1 MKIAQVSPYDLNYPG
16 GVVSHMFQLGARL
29 MSRGHEVKYLGPGK
43 NYDLNFSNQIIPMGN
58 SIPIPAA
65 GSVAR
70 ISLNFW
76 ETSKIKKILEK
87 EKFDIIHLHEP
98 LMPSLPLKILSYSD
112 SINIGT
118 FHAYSERDYAYKFT
132 KWYLTKFMNRIDSKI
147 TVSVSAKDFVQ
158 KHFPGEY
165 TVIPNGIDLD
175 FLSQKSKPL
184 NKYIDN
190 KFNIL
195 FLGRLEKRKGL
206 KYLLQAYIELKKH
219 YDIRLIIVGNGNLD
233 KDCMKLIKSINS
245 TDIVFTG
252 AITDLCEK
260 RMYYQTAD
268 LFCAPNTGNESFGI
282 VLAEAM
288 ASGIPV
294 AASNI
299 NGFRNVIDHGKN
311 GFLFEP
317 NSVSSIYKGIEI
329 LMTNNELRNSIAEKG
344 QIKVQEFNW
353 NKLVDKILDCYEKAK
368 NGL

>member
-16 GVVSHMFQLGARL
+16 GVISHMFELGNQLVK
-29 MSRGHEVKYLGPGK
+29 RGHEVKYLGPINNNGVS
-43 NYDLNFSNQIIPMGN
+43 FSDKIISLGS
-58 SIPIPAA
+58 SIPISVA

-76 ETSKIKKILEK
+76 KTREIKKILQK
-87 EKFDIIHLHEP
+87 ENFDIIHLHEP
-98 LMPSLPLKILSYSD
+98 LMPSIPLTVLANSK

-118 FHAYSERDYAYKFT
+118 FHAYSSENYKYKLT
-132 KWYLTKFMNRIDSKI
+132 KWYLAKFMNKLDSKI
-147 TVSVSAKDFVQ
+147 AVSVSAKEYVQ

-165 TVIPNGIDLD
+165 TIIPNGVDVD
-175 FLSQKSKPL
+175 FLSQKSILL
-184 NKYIDN
+184 NEYKDN

-206 KYLLQAYIELKKH
+206 KYLLQAYIELKKK
-219 YDIRLIIVGNGNLD
+219 YAVRLIIIGPGKLD
-233 KDCMKLIKSINS
+233 KQCAELIESINPE
-245 TDIVFTG
+245 DIVCTG
-252 AITDLCEK
+252 SVTDQFEK

-282 VLAEAM
+282 VLVEAM
-288 ASGIPV
+288 ASRLPV

-299 NGFRNVIDHGKN
+299 SGFRNVIDNGKN

-317 NSVSSIYKGIEI
+317 NSVSSIYKCIELLI
-329 LMTNNELRNSIAEKG
+329 NNSELRNSMAQNG
-344 QIKVQEFNW
+344 QNTVQEFNW
-353 NKLVDKILDCYEKAK
+353 NNLVDKILDCYEKAK